1 MKSFS
6 EYLSEVH
13 GGSDSPI
20 TFKHLLPKKIY
31 HALNRLLHK
40 DKYKAAIKLK
50 HAIHRKYPDYSEAKV
65 LRLVSDFTHIKLKEL
80 KAILNRKTRYE
91 DI

>member
-1 MKSFS
+1 MKSFKDHLV
-6 EYLSEVH
+6 EAE
-13 GGSDSPI
+13 DAI
-20 TFKHLLPKKIY
+20 RFWDLLPSKVKHTI
-31 HALNRLLHK
+31 NRLLHK

-80 KAILNRKTRYE
+80 KKVLDRSTRY
-91 DI
+91 D